1 MVLWNFKLL
10 SNAVE
15 NVGKDLHMNCVYLI
29 GTGDRNTK
37 PVSTET
43 ISRSTN
49 AVKLQL

>member
-1 MVLWNFKLL
+1 MLLRNFKLIFC
-10 SNAVE
+10 AVE
-15 NVGKDLHMNCVYLI
+15 NVGKYLHINCVYLI